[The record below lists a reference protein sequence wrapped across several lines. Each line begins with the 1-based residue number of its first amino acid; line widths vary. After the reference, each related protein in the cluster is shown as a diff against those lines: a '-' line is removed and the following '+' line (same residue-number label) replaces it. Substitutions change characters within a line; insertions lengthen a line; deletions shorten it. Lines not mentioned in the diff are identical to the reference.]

1 MASKHILPAAQPGR
15 TSTTS
20 KRKRTT
26 DEEVGWLA
34 QDVGYGACGTVDDR
48 ESSDM
53 SLLKVG
59 KVEDYSAEI

>member
-1 MASKHILPAAQPGR
+1 
-15 TSTTS
+15 
-20 KRKRTT
+20 
-26 DEEVGWLA
+26 VGWLA